1 MAVFERTIGSGK
13 VNLSHTVKG
22 NVASAA
28 WNEVT
33 EWVVCVPDLCSG
45 VCVSVVFVICL
56 GCLHWS
62 ETWEALFVLT
72 RVLASNTSVSSP
84 LQVITHVSTNPSGEL
99 LCVALSSHQLALV
112 PASDLLVT
120 AGDADGGGGGGGTD
134 GQASLGRIYGGLGMV
149 A

>member
-1 MAVFERTIGSGK
+1 MGCLCAGFVF
-13 VNLSHTVKG
+13 
-22 NVASAA
+22 
-28 WNEVT
+28 W
-33 EWVVCVPDLCSG
+33 CLCFG
-45 VCVSVVFVICL
+45 GICL

-62 ETWEALFVLT
+62 ETWKALVFLIP
-72 RVLASNTSVSSP
+72 VLASNTSVPSP